1 MTTERPMD
9 LQYWHTAQQRQAQ
22 RQAAQR
28 QQTELAW
35 QAARQAA
42 GGLYQ
47 QFGVSQVLLFGS
59 LARAVPLHA
68 HSDIDLAV
76 YGLPEQSYLKALSYL
91 LELDVPFD
99 FDLVRIEE
107 ATPRLLRDI
116 DRDGVRL

>member
-1 MTTERPMD
+1 MPSR
-9 LQYWHTAQQRQAQ
+9 Q

-59 LARAVPLHA
+59 LARAVPFMPILILIWLFMA
-68 HSDIDLAV
+68 CRN
-76 YGLPEQSYLKALSYL
+76 KA
-91 LELDVPFD
+91 
-99 FDLVRIEE
+99 
-107 ATPRLLRDI
+107 T
-116 DRDGVRL
+116 